1 MTDHADRPTPR
12 VAFYGRTNQFS
23 QNGDR
28 DIARQYRMCLA
39 ILPGPLI
46 GFYYDTGIDVGDA
59 HARVPAGRD
68 AGGPPR
74 WDGGNEELTARLNS
88 PDADLDAVLLAAA
101 DRLPRQPAR
110 RERLLEAA
118 DRHGRQL
125 LTASEL
131 STLDSNGGLGLAVE
145 TAKASRPVH
154 GTLRGLLLDGP
165 NLLSA
170 GWADYC
176 VRAGLAEIIPRWWE
190 PPPPTA
196 RRAGVASGNG

>member
-12 VAFYGRTNQFS
+12 VAFYGRTNQLS

-46 GFYYDTGIDVGDA
+46 GFYYDTGIDVGGA
-59 HARVPAGRD
+59 HARAPAGRD

-88 PDADLDAVLLAAA
+88 PDADLDAVLH
-101 DRLPRQPAR
+101 D
-110 RERLLEAA
+110 
-118 DRHGRQL
+118 
-125 LTASEL
+125 
-131 STLDSNGGLGLAVE
+131 
-145 TAKASRPVH
+145 
-154 GTLRGLLLDGP
+154 TLRGLLLDRP

-170 GWADYC
+170 GWTDYC
-176 VRAGLAEIIPRWWE
+176 VQAGLAAIIPRWWE

-196 RRAGVASGNG
+196 RCAGVASGNG